1 MSKDP
6 QGHSSFPEQ
15 QLLTENWRKYL
26 QEGKS
31 VNERIGDTFRKIVK
45 PINTMDFDSG
55 TNFRDRL
62 KARNPQQPTETPAT
76 ATPVDVEEI
85 PDEEPAADTSTAPA
99 QQQFTYFMPDSWYSS
114 ADGQTMLKTWK
125 KKYKQLDDSQFK
137 KDMDAFLQVLGPF
150 KSEKLY
156 EDNINKKI
164 QKFANNNYT
173 QSNKQHLVKA
183 LSSLPNDH
191 GAISILRSI
200 GNVDSKLVGVAIEL
214 FKTMQRR

>member
-1 MSKDP
+1 MMSKGP

-26 QEGKS
+26 QEGKLL
-31 VNERIGDTFRKIVK
+31 NEKIYRPYSPDLDTSRERELAMKYG
-45 PINTMDFDSG
+45 S
-55 TNFRDRL
+55 
-62 KARNPQQPTETPAT
+62 TPADT
-76 ATPVDVEEI
+76 GQTPTQVDVEEV
-85 PDEEPAADTSTAPA
+85 PDEEPVADTSSTPA
-99 QQQFTYFMPDSWYSS
+99 QQQFTYFMPESWYSS

-173 QSNKQHLVKA
+173 QSNKQQLVKA

-191 GAISILRSI
+191 GAIRILRSI